1 MSITNSMRTMSR
13 KAFRFSQ
20 LTCGIP
26 LAAISCMSL
35 QVSAHAVPTPER
47 SYAGI
52 RIFMTSGDVEAKY
65 GAPTVIRR
73 NALSAPLLVAGPV
86 PAELC
91 GAAGVQSVG
100 ASGGGSGYPDGMPG
114 VPGASGSGEF
124 GGPSSQSGRAYPS
137 SGSPSFP
144 GMPGG
149 SPGGGGGYPGMPGG
163 SPGGGG
169 GYPGMPGGSPGGGGG
184 YPGMPGGYGSGGAT
198 GFTPGTETWVYDR
211 PDGDSLLFLISS
223 DHRVIE
229 IQASGLKSDFS
240 TSRGIT
246 LGSKPVAVHE
256 RYSLPESTNVVGK
269 ITNENY
275 SHKFRCAFQYYKGR
289 VVGIIVAAAD

>member
-163 SPGGGG
+163 
-169 GYPGMPGGSPGGGGG
+169 
-184 YPGMPGGYGSGGAT
+184 YGSGGAT